1 MTTNT
6 KEDLIELEWRELG
19 PYEEIQAG
27 DEVFTLGMW
36 VEVTPNLVIPIN
48 KKEND
53 NRKFRTRRPLPVPDQ
68 SNKNM
73 VTNTPRT
80 DEQQNDFAY
89 ELRDVVDAEFAQ
101 QLERELNAS
110 KAEVESLEKQLDST
124 KRLALKFWKV
134 LEENGF
140 KLDPPK

>member
-80 DEQQNDFAY
+80 DALMRPNGALATNLLEHA
-89 ELRDVVDAEFAQ
+89 R
-101 QLERELNAS
+101 QLEMELNNRA
-110 KAEVESLEKQLDST
+110 AEIDMLKNKVN
-124 KRLALKFWKV
+124 ALKK
-134 LEENGF
+134 EMKPHIEP
-140 KLDPPK
+140 DPDEDQI